1 MTFAIAMRE
10 LRSLFLS
17 PLAWVVLGVLQI
29 IVALLFLLM
38 VDQFVGVQTR
48 LLGMQNAPGL
58 TEVVVAP
65 LFSNAGVILLLIAP
79 LVTMRLIS
87 EERRNRTLT
96 LLLTAPVTMTQI
108 VLGKYLAALLFFFV
122 ILALIALMPLSLL
135 AGGTLDWG
143 LFGAGLLGMA
153 LLLSVF
159 AAVGVF
165 MSSLSQ
171 SPTIAAVATF
181 GTLLLLWVLDWSNEA
196 SAGKAVLS
204 YLSLTS
210 HYQAFLKGVFDSA
223 DAAYYVLLTIAFLV
237 LTVRRLDADRV
248 GG

>member
-29 IVALLFLLM
+29 ILALLFLLM

-96 LLLTAPVTMTQI
+96 LLLTAPVSMTQI
-108 VLGKYLAALLFFFV
+108 VLGKYLAALIFFFIV
-122 ILALIALMPLSLL
+122 LALIALMPLSLL

-153 LLLSVF
+153 LMLSVF
-159 AAVGVF
+159 AAIGVF

-181 GTLLLLWVLDWSNEA
+181 GTLLLLWILDWSNEA
-196 SAGKAVLS
+196 SAGKAVLG